1 MASVSFNRL
10 ASLRS
15 LVIDDQAGMRQNM
28 RLHLG
33 QLGMT
38 RVDQAATPDEAIQ
51 FVERNSYDVVVCD
64 YNLNKETNGQH
75 LLEYFRS
82 HNMLP
87 EATIFIMVT
96 AESSYSSVAG
106 AAEFKPDAYMIK
118 PLTATKLAQR
128 IERMLDKQN
137 TFLPVTQRMARKD
150 LAGAIVAC
158 DDLLAAEPKWIV
170 ELLKLKGR
178 MLLELRR
185 VEEARV
191 LYQSALAL
199 RSDLVWATLGLAK
212 CEVIA
217 GQPEKARLMVEAVLA
232 KNTQYIEAYD
242 LLAHIA
248 DSVGN
253 DNASLDALSRS
264 ARIIPSAPRSRL
276 VGDAAYR
283 IGDLEQA
290 EEAFSQAVKLSKGS
304 MTGQSSDLISLAQ
317 VYVDSGNAEAALK
330 VFTGVPLRYSESAPF
345 IAAQAATQ
353 AQAHVQLGNME
364 AAEEAFEIALK
375 HSGEEIRGDNAA
387 LILARAAFAV
397 GQDEKGAELIAGA
410 VKADHENRA
419 LVGLAKRVLTNAGK
433 EELIAELID
442 QSVDQCMSVIA
453 EANALMR
460 SAQFEASVARLE
472 EALHI
477 MPDNTGV
484 LQAAAQIYLLWM
496 SQKGVQ
502 QEYVKRVTSYLNK
515 LDQLIPGN
523 ERVAKMHLFL
533 RRTLNNNNP
542 TKT

>member
-1 MASVSFNRL
+1 MASVSFNRI
-10 ASLRS
+10 ASLRA

-38 RVDQAATPDEAIQ
+38 RVDQAGTPDEAIQ
-51 FVERNSYDVVVCD
+51 FVERNAYDVVVCD

-150 LAGAIVAC
+150 LAGAIAAC

-170 ELLKLKGR
+170 EILKLKGR

-185 VEEARV
+185 VDEARA
-191 LYQSALAL
+191 LFQSALAL

-212 CEVIA
+212 CDVMA
-217 GQPEKARLMVEAVLA
+217 GQHEKAREMVEAVLA

-242 LLAHIA
+242 LLAKIA
-248 DSVGN
+248 DGVGD
-253 DNASLDALSRS
+253 DNAALDALSRS

-283 IGDLEQA
+283 IGDLDQA

-304 MTGQSSDLISLAQ
+304 LTGQASDLLSLSQ
-317 VYVDSGNAEAALK
+317 VYVDNGKPEAALN
-330 VFTGVPLRYSESAPF
+330 VFNGAPSRFSESKGF
-345 IAAQAATQ
+345 LAAQAAAQ
-353 AQAHVQLGNME
+353 AQAHAKLGDII
-364 AAEEAFEIALK
+364 AAEQAFNTALE
-375 HSGEEIRGDNAA
+375 HGGDLGSEPAA
-387 LILARAAFAV
+387 LMLARAAFAV
-397 GQDEKGAELIAGA
+397 GQDAKGAELIADA

-419 LVGLAKRVLTNAGK
+419 LVGLARRVLSGAGK
-433 EELIAELID
+433 EDLIDELID
-442 QSVDQCMSVIA
+442 GSVGQCMALIA
-453 EANALMR
+453 EANTLMR
-460 SAQFEASVARLE
+460 AAQFEASVAKLE
-472 EALHI
+472 EALHN

-484 LQAAAQIYLLWM
+484 LLAAAQIYLLWM

-502 QEYVKRVTSYLNK
+502 DEYVKRVTSYLGK

-533 RRTLNNNNP
+533 RRTLNNNNSA
-542 TKT
+542 KT